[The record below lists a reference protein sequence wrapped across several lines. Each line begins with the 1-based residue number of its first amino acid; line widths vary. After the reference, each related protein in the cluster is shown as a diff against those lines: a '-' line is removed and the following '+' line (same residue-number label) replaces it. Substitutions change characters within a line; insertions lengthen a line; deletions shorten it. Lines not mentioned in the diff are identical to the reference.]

1 MNVLSLVSVLI
12 FNFFFFFSWE
22 KLCDGRKSHQTA
34 LISLHV
40 LCSGVV
46 LLVVHCIQGVTR
58 VSANTE
64 RGEGTCNSNTHV
76 LYTYAF

>member
-1 MNVLSLVSVLI
+1 M
-12 FNFFFFFSWE
+12 
-22 KLCDGRKSHQTA
+22 GGSHIR
-34 LISLHV
+34 LHSFSLHV

-58 VSANTE
+58 VYANTE

-76 LYTYAF
+76 LYTCILRLCLPVGLEELKMYGTR